1 MAFPLT
7 VGVYNI
13 LPHQSLSESFAEFLQ
28 PRRKTVVIEEILKD
42 SLRIEHDI
50 QDVQKLVN
58 ELQNVK
64 TQDDMMRYIIK
75 IQKDLQDIYVVSQQ
89 VYADIKEL
97 VH

>member
-1 MAFPLT
+1 MTFPLT
-7 VGVYNI
+7 TGTVYMYMYNNY
-13 LPHQSLSESFAEFLQ
+13 QQQ

-58 ELQNVK
+58 ELENVK
-64 TQDDMMRYIIK
+64 TQDDMMKYIVK

-89 VYADIKEL
+89 VYSDIKEL
-97 VH
+97 VHY